1 MNRRRNYFIKK
12 KFQLKFVYS
21 FLVLLT
27 LEASLIIGLFSY
39 ISRNTITAGYSNS
52 ILTIEHTAKF
62 FFTQFLFIVF
72 IVGIGITLAA
82 MVIFI
87 LLSHRIAGPLYRFEK
102 TLNEI
107 SAGNLAKRINLRKND
122 QLNELQEAL
131 NSLLV
136 SFDERLGRTK
146 NNLSE
151 LKELLAKNDPG
162 NLQKIYKVIELLEK
176 EIEHFKVTSGS
187 KD

>member
-1 MNRRRNYFIKK
+1 
-12 KFQLKFVYS
+12 
-21 FLVLLT
+21 
-27 LEASLIIGLFSY
+27 
-39 ISRNTITAGYSNS
+39 
-52 ILTIEHTAKF
+52 
-62 FFTQFLFIVF
+62 
-72 IVGIGITLAA
+72 